1 MNDLTYSDGIPG
13 TVLII
18 QPFLHEHFCWIAR
31 LVSCNPM
38 QLMLHL
44 LISNLLH
51 SVYSYPS
58 ILNRSIIVTCS
69 ILMLQLLV
77 SRAWKKKE
85 SGSLS
90 ESKSKILHVP
100 SDCNPSR
107 SSCLIAT
114 HCKYRRKASIYI
126 VSSVTSGCP
135 RTQCSRCTNS
145 EIVMHK
151 MPTCAQRDF
160 TNNNVT
166 VISSCVAVLKKKSKT
181 YCRCW
186 KSKVKFKNAGIPQ
199 QVRRHLR

>member
-1 MNDLTYSDGIPG
+1 
-13 TVLII
+13 
-18 QPFLHEHFCWIAR
+18 
-31 LVSCNPM
+31 M

-85 SGSLS
+85 SGSRS

-166 VISSCVAVLKKKSKT
+166 VISSCVAVLEKKIKNILQMLEIESKIKK
-181 YCRCW
+181 CW
-186 KSKVKFKNAGIPQ
+186 NPPTGQAAPVVEIQ
-199 QVRRHLR
+199 I